1 MRNSYRKWMIVMI
14 MVTFMA
20 GLMACQTPAGR
31 SAGGVVDDSTITS
44 KVKAKLFGDESLS
57 GFAIDVDTFKGEVT
71 LTGGVKTEAD
81 IQHATELA
89 KQVEGVKNVNNF
101 LKVKK

>member
-1 MRNSYRKWMIVMI
+1 MRKSYRKGMIVMV
-14 MVTFMA
+14 MVAFVA

-31 SAGGVVDDSTITS
+31 SAGGVVDDSTITT

-71 LTGGVKTEAD
+71 LTGGVKSEAD
-81 IQHATELA
+81 KQRATQLA
-89 KQVEGVKNVNNF
+89 KEVDGVRNVNNF
-101 LKVKK
+101 LKLK

>member
-1 MRNSYRKWMIVMI
+1 MRNSYRKWMIVML

-57 GFAIDVDTFKGEVT
+57 GFAIDVDTFKGDVT
-71 LTGGVKTEAD
+71 LTGGVNSEAAK
-81 IQHATELA
+81 QRATQLA
-89 KQVEGVKNVNNF
+89 KEVDGVKNVNNF
-101 LKVKK
+101 LKLK